1 MKLRLVVLLVITCFS
16 APTWTASVDELISGT
31 WAIAEL
37 RTAGVYSGGVQERA
51 NQLIGK
57 TIKVEDDGI
66 YLPDG
71 VVCQRT
77 GVIEQDLEDPDFLD
91 YSFGSF
97 GGSFSELGITD
108 SQAVI
113 VETDCWGKSDLLL
126 GEIWIAND
134 SNLIFITIEGQW
146 LLLER

>member
-1 MKLRLVVLLVITCFS
+1 MDRTCTFPS
-16 APTWTASVDELISGT
+16 WTDSVDELIAGT
-31 WAIAEL
+31 WTISEF
-37 RTAGVYSGGVQERA
+37 RTAGIYSGGVEETA

-66 YLPDG
+66 HLPDG
-71 VVCQRT
+71 RICQKT
-77 GVIEQDLEDPDFLD
+77 GFIEQNLEDPDFLA
-91 YSFGSF
+91 YSFGSG

-108 SQAVI
+108 SQVVI

-126 GEIWIAND
+126 GDIWIAD
-134 SNLIFITIEGQW
+134 GGDLIFITIEGQW

>member
-1 MKLRLVVLLVITCFS
+1 MKLRLVILLVITCFS
-16 APTWTASVDELISGT
+16 SPTWATSVDELIFGT
-31 WAIAEL
+31 WTISEL
-37 RTAGVYSGGVQERA
+37 RTAGVYSGGVEETA

-91 YSFGSF
+91 YSFGSG
-97 GGSFSELGITD
+97 GGSFSELWNHRFSSGY
-108 SQAVI
+108 
-113 VETDCWGKSDLLL
+113 
-126 GEIWIAND
+126 
-134 SNLIFITIEGQW
+134 
-146 LLLER
+146 R